1 MDSAASLQRVA
12 VTNALWLS
20 GAPRKRGRREGELC
34 LLVRCWGGGGGVN
47 RLAGHGSLGSVVL
60 FQAHGRKGD
69 GGGKGKG
76 KGKGRVG
83 RKCQADEH
91 PGPLPRLLKQQECAR
106 FGNYCLMTG

>member
-1 MDSAASLQRVA
+1 MLAGA
-12 VTNALWLS
+12 VL
-20 GAPRKRGRREGELC
+20 
-34 LLVRCWGGGGGVN
+34 GGGGVVN